1 MVVFQYAGHG
11 TQVDDLDGD
20 ETEDRLDEAFCPVD
34 FPTGRFLIDDDIR
47 SVFSHVRAG
56 VNVTS
61 FIDCCHSGSIT
72 RALVP
77 WRPAGRERAAGEQG
91 RGSSRTHAT
100 CRRSIGSSARRQGT
114 RSWHPRHGQRAQARA
129 GPMGA
134 PPACSTSASR
144 RACPTRSRTRRAG
157 AGQFTSR
164 AARLL
169 AEGGP
174 ITHAAF
180 IDRVLTAFG
189 TAPPQHPVLDCAPA
203 ARDYRL
209 LEPAVV
215 GA

>member
-1 MVVFQYAGHG
+1 MRAVCGAG
-11 TQVDDLDGD
+11 
-20 ETEDRLDEAFCPVD
+20 C
-34 FPTGRFLIDDDIR
+34 
-47 SVFSHVRAG
+47 VRAG

-77 WRPAGRERAAGEQG
+77 GGRPAANVPPGSKARFIPYSRDLSEKHREFREEAGDEELAPAARSAGPGSRGPDGSAAGMLDV
-91 RGSSRTHAT
+91 
-100 CRRSIGSSARRQGT
+100 CFSACLPHEVAYETG
-114 RSWHPRHGQRAQARA
+114 
-129 GPMGA
+129 
-134 PPACSTSASR
+134 
-144 RACPTRSRTRRAG
+144 G